1 MKCAL
6 SLLAEC
12 AIHQKENE
20 EKARIA
26 REEAKVKFTIS
37 ICEKLGSDLEE
48 RARLGK
54 KLEVSASLLKKD
66 GYWSFWRADGR
77 YSYSSYGKDLLF
89 DVMKEWFNQYCFDIE
104 VREWEHSYDIKIFPI
119 PACFGGLTKA
129 PKSDIIKTQNER
141 R

>member
-37 ICEKLGSDLEE
+37 ICEKIGSDLEQ

-54 KLEVSASLLKKD
+54 ELRVRGNIRKEN
-66 GYWSFWRADGR
+66 GYWYFYRVEGQ
-77 YSYSSYGKDLLF
+77 YSYSSFGNDLLF
-89 DVMKEWFNQYCFDIE
+89 EVMKEWFNAHCFDVKVEETEWWYTIE
-104 VREWEHSYDIKIFPI
+104 VFPN
-119 PACFGGLTKA
+119 PACFGA
-129 PKSDIIKTQNER
+129 
-141 R
+141 